1 MRVGVDLVSV
11 QSVREAI
18 AAHGERYLERVY
30 SEREVRDCTTAQ
42 GLDPERL
49 AARFAAKEAALKAL
63 RPGADGVSFSSIE
76 VRKDGAGWVELE
88 LSGAAARLAL
98 DAGMTELA
106 VSIAHEHGFACAVVI
121 AYPRSG

>member
-1 MRVGVDLVSV
+1 VRVGVDLVSV

-30 SEREVRDCTTAQ
+30 SEREIRDCTTTK

-63 RPGADGVSFSSIE
+63 RPGPDGVMFSSIE
-76 VRKDGAGWVELE
+76 VRRDDAGWVELE
-88 LSGAAARLAL
+88 LSGAAAELARA
-98 DAGMTELA
+98 AGMTELT
-106 VSIAHEHGFACAVVI
+106 VSIAHENGFACAVVI
-121 AYPRSG
+121 AHGQSA

>member
-1 MRVGVDLVSV
+1 VRVGVDLVSV

-30 SEREVRDCTTAQ
+30 SEREIRDCTTTK

-63 RPGADGVSFSSIE
+63 RPGPDGVMFSSIE
-76 VRKDGAGWVELE
+76 VRRDDAGWVELE
-88 LSGAAARLAL
+88 LSGGAAELARA
-98 DAGMTELA
+98 AGMTELT
-106 VSIAHEHGFACAVVI
+106 VSIAHENGFACAVVI
-121 AYPRSG
+121 AHGQSA